1 MFERFTSG
9 ARQTVVLAQETA
21 RQTDAHSITTAHL
34 LIGVASTDD
43 VAAEALSARGADRG
57 ALLAAATDDL
67 DADALASLG
76 IDLEAVRKQADATFG
91 EGALRRAG
99 RREGRAPAH
108 LPFDRA
114 AKKTLEVALREA
126 VRLGHR
132 RIEAGHVL
140 LALIRLDDTEGHALL
155 RRCGVDTDALARD
168 VTELLGRAAA

>member
-1 MFERFTSG
+1 M
-9 ARQTVVLAQETA
+9 VLAQEAA

-43 VAAEALSARGADRG
+43 PAAEALAARGADRS

-76 IDLEAVRKQADATFG
+76 IDLEAVRRRADVTFG
-91 EGALRRAG
+91 AGALRRAG

-132 RIEAGHVL
+132 RIEAAHVL
-140 LALIRLDDTEGHALL
+140 LALVHLDDTDGHALL
-155 RRCGVDTDALARD
+155 RRCGVDTDALARE
-168 VTELLGRAAA
+168 VAERLARPAA